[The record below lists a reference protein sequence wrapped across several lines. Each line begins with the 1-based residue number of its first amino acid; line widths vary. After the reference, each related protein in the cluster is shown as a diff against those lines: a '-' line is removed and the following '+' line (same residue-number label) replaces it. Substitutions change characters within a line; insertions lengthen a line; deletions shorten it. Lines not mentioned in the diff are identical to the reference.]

1 MAQRMNMKLNVIETH
16 DRLKAEYWLPRLFHR
31 NWKAAGRA
39 VQAASWYVRIQ
50 CSGRRETLNLHET
63 ERTLAAR
70 KARDI
75 YKKVAGAGWEAAFA
89 DKKLHLSD
97 PSERII
103 KSASV
108 GNYIAAAA
116 DFADSSTTH
125 SYNARSLRLI
135 VSEQLNVRFD
145 ADEDRVAHIAA
156 KLALVELRRRQA
168 AGDKK
173 APPHGGKRH
182 SKREKAWIEAQTHTA
197 AIREEAIRR
206 LRYDYKGS
214 GRDSW
219 ITAVDAVPLAK
230 LTPAAVREWRSRR
243 VREAEKDGAGARQ
256 RADIS
261 SASVMRQAA
270 SLFSPKIVKDVRTKV
285 DLPGVL
291 PFDDV
296 KIPRPE
302 NPRFEVQVPW
312 EDILEAA
319 DQLTDVELKKAFFL
333 AVTCG
338 LRRREI
344 DTLLWES
351 FDFRDQRLTVKP
363 TKDYS
368 LKTAGSYSAIPL
380 PPAVSAFFEQCHR
393 REQAQ
398 RGDAVLS
405 GARKTN
411 LSSRSYR
418 CDATFDKLLAWIRA
432 QGITDRK
439 PLHHLRKLCGEALN
453 RQAGIHA
460 ASRFLRHTSVRV
472 TEASYID
479 SRARIAPDV
488 SAVLG
493 DKVISLPAV
502 ERSKPTAKKAT
513 P

>member
-1 MAQRMNMKLNVIETH
+1 MAQRIDMKTTLTETR

-31 NWKAAGRA
+31 NWTAAGKA

-50 CSGRRETLNLHET
+50 CRGRRETLNLHQT
-63 ERTLAAR
+63 DRTLAAR

-75 YKKVAGAGWEAAFA
+75 YKKVAGAGWEAAFE
-89 DKKLHLSD
+89 DKNLHLSD
-97 PSERII
+97 PSERIN
-103 KSASV
+103 KSATI

-116 DFADSSTTH
+116 DFAESTQTH

-135 VSEQLNVRFD
+135 VSEQLNIRID
-145 ADEDRVAHIAA
+145 ADEDRIAHIAG
-156 KLALVELRRRQA
+156 KLALAELRQRQA

-173 APPHGGKRH
+173 VPPHGGKRH
-182 SKREKAWIEAQTHTA
+182 SKREKTWIEAHAHTA

-206 LRYDYKGS
+206 LRYDYKGK
-214 GRDSW
+214 GREAW
-219 ITAVDAVPLAK
+219 IAAVDAVPLAK

-243 VREAEKDGAGARQ
+243 LREAEKKGVEAKQ

-285 DLPGVL
+285 DLPAVL

-296 KIPRPE
+296 EIPRPE

-312 EDILEAA
+312 EDVLDAA
-319 DQLTDVELKKAFFL
+319 NQLTDVELKKAFYL

-338 LRRREI
+338 LRRREM

-363 TKDYS
+363 TKDYA

-380 PPAVSAFFEQCHR
+380 PPAVSAFFEQCQR
-393 REQAQ
+393 REQAK
-398 RGDAVLS
+398 RGDAVLT
-405 GARKTN
+405 GNRKTN
-411 LSSRSYR
+411 LTSRSYR
-418 CDATFDKLLAWIRA
+418 CEVTWQKLLAWVRA
-432 QGITDRK
+432 QGIEDRK
-439 PLHHLRKLCGEALN
+439 PIHHLRKLCGEALN

-460 ASRFLRHTSVRV
+460 ASRFLRHTSVRI
-472 TEASYID
+472 TEKSYID

-488 SAVLG
+488 SGVLG
-493 DKVISLPAV
+493 DKVISLPKSQ
-502 ERSKPTAKKAT
+502 EKSAT
-513 P
+513 RRRA

>member
-1 MAQRMNMKLNVIETH
+1 MKATPTETR
-16 DRLKAEYWLPRLFHR
+16 DRLKADYWLPRLFHR
-31 NWKAAGRA
+31 NWA
-39 VQAASWYVRIQ
+39 VSGKSIQAASWYVRIQ
-50 CSGRRETLNLHET
+50 CRGRRETLNLNQT
-63 ERTLAAR
+63 DRTLAAR
-70 KARDI
+70 TARDI
-75 YKKVAGAGWEAAFA
+75 YKKVAGAGWQSAFE
-89 DKKLHLSD
+89 DPTLRLSD

-103 KSASV
+103 KSATV

-116 DFADSSTTH
+116 DFAESTQTH

-135 VSEQLNVRFD
+135 VSEQLNIRFD
-145 ADEDRVAHIAA
+145 ADEDRIAHIAA
-156 KLALVELRRRQA
+156 KLALAELRRRQA

-182 SKREKAWIEAQTHTA
+182 SKREKAWIAAQAQTAA
-197 AIREEAIRR
+197 AIREEAVRR
-206 LRYDYKGS
+206 LRYDYKGN
-214 GRDSW
+214 GRGSW
-219 ITAVDAVPLAK
+219 IAAVDAVPLAK

-243 VREAEKDGAGARQ
+243 LREAEKDGAGARQ
-256 RADIS
+256 RADIT

-270 SLFSPKIVKDVRTKV
+270 SLFSPKVVKDVRTKV
-285 DLPGVL
+285 DLPAVL

-296 KIPRPE
+296 EIPRPE

-319 DQLTDVELKKAFFL
+319 GQLNDVELKKAFYL

-338 LRRREI
+338 LRRREM
-344 DTLLWES
+344 DTLLWDS

-363 TKDYS
+363 TKDYA

-380 PPAVSAFFEQCHR
+380 PLAVSAFFEQCHR
-393 REQAQ
+393 REQAK
-398 RGDAVLS
+398 RGDGVLA
-405 GARKTN
+405 GNRKTN
-411 LSSRSYR
+411 LTSRSYR
-418 CDATFDKLLAWIRA
+418 CEVTWQKLLAWVRA

-439 PLHHLRKLCGEALN
+439 PIHHLRKLCGEALN

-488 SAVLG
+488 SAVMG
-493 DKVISLPAV
+493 DKVISLPPLTS
-502 ERSKPTAKKAT
+502 RSASQAKQRKAKRA
-513 P
+513 